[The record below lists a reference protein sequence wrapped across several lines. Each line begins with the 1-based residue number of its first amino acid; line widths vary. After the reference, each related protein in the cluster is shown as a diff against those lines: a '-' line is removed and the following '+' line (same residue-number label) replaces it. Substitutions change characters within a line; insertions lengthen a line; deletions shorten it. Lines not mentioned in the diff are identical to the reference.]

1 MPRPTT
7 APRRRATRTPTPRP
21 TRATRRRLRRRSS
34 TPRARG
40 ANEAGAAAL
49 HRCSSSARP
58 WSPESCSRRSSTGE
72 AMHTQE
78 TEREPPGLGKTAKT
92 VTEHASALVRLELE
106 LAALELKRKAS
117 SLAIGIG
124 LGLTAAVLLLYA
136 LGFGLATVAAGIATA
151 TSTWLALL

>member
-1 MPRPTT
+1 
-7 APRRRATRTPTPRP
+7 
-21 TRATRRRLRRRSS
+21 
-34 TPRARG
+34 
-40 ANEAGAAAL
+40 
-49 HRCSSSARP
+49 
-58 WSPESCSRRSSTGE
+58 
-72 AMHTQE
+72 MHTQE

-151 TSTWLALL
+151 TSTWLALLIVTGAVVLFALLLGGLAAVAIRRGTPPVPEQALREAKLTKEALRSDGHDHG